1 MSDGFDVHLD
11 ALESFARV
19 LTAQGDRMQ
28 QVNTALSGA
37 SVSADSF
44 GKLPNSGSMY
54 TQYNAHAV
62 AEVGNSSE
70 MAKVLSGIGAAL
82 AAVAG
87 AYQAVEQEVEQSLR
101 AVAGPGAT

>member
-1 MSDGFDVHLD
+1 MSDGFEVHLD

-28 QVNTALSGA
+28 QVNTALNGA
-37 SVSADSF
+37 SVSAGSF

-54 TQYNAHAV
+54 AQYAAHAV
-62 AEVGNSSE
+62 AEVGNSSDI
-70 MAKVLSGIGAAL
+70 AKILAGTGSAL

-87 AYQAVEQEVEQSLR
+87 AYQAAEQEVEQSLR
-101 AVAGPGAT
+101 AVAGQGTN